1 MVSTIK
7 RARRRTGFT
16 LIEVLA
22 AVVIMLLIVLA
33 MGRIFASTTKA
44 YKNTNKQAERDAAAR
59 AVMDFIARE
68 VSQAMYE
75 AAFRSTNALLSMRY
89 RADTCKDNFG
99 LEGADEIWFLAANNR
114 LKEDRPRELVQTV
127 FFVQNYEGLSVNV
140 PPNAKYRFGLWRR
153 TRYPTSPYPWHGAYD
168 KAQGLKWSG
177 DSEGSSAQK
186 GRDDLIL
193 ENVRTFE
200 IFAYTNPEGKGAR
213 TYNWDSTG
221 TSRYGA
227 QDLFCMDI
235 YLETLSEADA
245 ILAAQMAATLGP
257 DNKRTVEFVESVVRR
272 YYQRIYF
279 PNQLGYFDEDYP

>member
-1 MVSTIK
+1 MASTIRAKK
-7 RARRRTGFT
+7 RRSGFT

-22 AVVIMLLIVLA
+22 AVVILLLIVLA
-33 MGRIFASTTKA
+33 MGRIFAATTKA
-44 YKNTNKQAERDAAAR
+44 YRNTNKQVERDASAR
-59 AVMDFIARE
+59 AVMDFIVRE
-68 VSQAMYE
+68 ISEAMFD
-75 AAFRSTNALLSMRY
+75 AAFNNTNAALSMRY

-99 LEGADEIWFLAANNR
+99 VEGADEIWFVSANNR
-114 LKEDRPRELVQTV
+114 LRSDKPREGVQTV
-127 FFVQNYEGLSVNV
+127 FFVQNYENLTNA
-140 PPNAKYRFGLWRR
+140 PPNARFRFGLWRS
-153 TRYPTSPYPWHGAYD
+153 TRYPTSPYPWQSAYD
-168 KAQGLKWSG
+168 KTQGLKWSG

-186 GRDDLIL
+186 QRNDLLL

-200 IFAYTNPEGKGAR
+200 IFAYTNPEGTGER

-245 ILAAQMAATLGP
+245 ILAAQMAASLGP
-257 DNKRTVEFVESVVRR
+257 NEKRTVEFVESSVRR

-279 PNQLGYFDEDYP
+279 PNKRGYFDDNYP